1 MKYNIDKN
9 MKFKEKIKFYSAIK
23 KQFEDV
29 NNELSKKKK
38 KLEEINNTISLK
50 NEELEEINS
59 TISLKNE
66 ELASLKREIIELK
79 DFINGK
85 FCSEFNKNYD
95 YKVDIRDCYIIS
107 LNGKKYITKRMY
119 CDSREHYTNFRHYA
133 ETFVYFDIFNI
144 KKEDKKVHYC
154 RICLYTLGSYG
165 TCFGNKPE
173 YEEHILNLYPELKMY
188 TDGYVPNTH
197 LKKIYYEI
205 NGLGNLVSSEEQ
217 NFCKT
222 KQYQK

>member
-9 MKFKEKIKFYSAIK
+9 MKFKEKIKFYSAK
-23 KQFEDV
+23 KKFEDV

-38 KLEEINNTISLK
+38 KLEEINNAISLK

-66 ELASLKREIIELK
+66 ELASLKREIIKLK

-119 CDSREHYTNFRHYA
+119 RDSREYYTNFRHYA

>member
-9 MKFKEKIKFYSAIK
+9 MKFKEKIKFYLAKK

-38 KLEEINNTISLK
+38 KLEEINNAISLK

-66 ELASLKREIIELK
+66 ELASLKREIIELN

-119 CDSREHYTNFRHYA
+119 RDSREYYTNFRHYA

>member
-9 MKFKEKIKFYSAIK
+9 MKFKEKIKFYLAKK

-38 KLEEINNTISLK
+38 KLEEINNAISLK

-119 CDSREHYTNFRHYA
+119 RDSREYYTNFRHYA

-217 NFCKT
+217 IFCKT

>member
-119 CDSREHYTNFRHYA
+119 RDSREHYTNFRHYA

-154 RICLYTLGSYG
+154 RICMYTLGSYG